1 MSTIGELMREELKQ
15 VTAVTSVREAAKRM
29 RDEQVGSLVVEK
41 EGCLI
46 GIVTDTDIVRRAVAQ
61 NSDLGTT
68 SVESIMSRPIAG
80 TESMPTVQDALGS
93 LKRYAEPRITQD

>member
-1 MSTIGELMREELKQ
+1 MSTIGELMHEELKQ

-41 EGCLI
+41 EGRLI
-46 GIVTDTDIVRRAVAQ
+46 GIVTDRDIVRRAVAQ
-61 NSDLGTT
+61 DADLGRT

-80 TESMPTVQDALGS
+80 TEFMPTVQDALAS
-93 LKRYAEPRITQD
+93 LKQEAEPRITQD

>member
-1 MSTIGELMREELKQ
+1 MSTIGELMHEELKQ

-29 RDEQVGSLVVEK
+29 RDEQVGALFVEK
-41 EGCLI
+41 EGRLI

-61 NSDLGTT
+61 DSDLGRT
-68 SVESIMSRPIAG
+68 SVENIMSRPIAG

-93 LKRYAEPRITQD
+93 LKRYSEPRITQD